1 MNQVELYNCLY
12 GKLAPIV
19 SEIDPG
25 HLGGA
30 RGEYDRDI
38 NEIIRIVMEQKRLL
52 TAQELKDIF
61 KTYTGDFAT
70 LDDSDTEAITHS
82 IRDCVDW

>member
-1 MNQVELYNCLY
+1 MNQAELYNCLY
-12 GKLAPIV
+12 VKLAPVV

-25 HLGGA
+25 NLGGA

-38 NEIIRIVMEQKRLL
+38 NEIIRIVMEQKRILS
-52 TAQELKDIF
+52 AQELRDTF

-70 LDDSDTEAITHS
+70 LDDAAAEAITNS
-82 IRDCVDW
+82 IKDCLN